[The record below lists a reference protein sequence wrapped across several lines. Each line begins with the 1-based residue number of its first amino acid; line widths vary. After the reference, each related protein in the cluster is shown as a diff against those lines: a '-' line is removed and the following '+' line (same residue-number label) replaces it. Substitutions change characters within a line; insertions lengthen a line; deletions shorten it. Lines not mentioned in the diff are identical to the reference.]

1 MLKVL
6 SPPHSTLGI
15 KHPVGA
21 DLTHQYPTIALSP
34 IMLGPNITGDWRTML
49 SSREEATTEGAAYFY
64 FNDRNYLTALTA
76 APNNKGQ
83 GDMIF
88 HADRS
93 NAIYGSSSTVQPTA
107 LNVQYLIKY

>member
-1 MLKVL
+1 M
-6 SPPHSTLGI
+6 
-15 KHPVGA
+15 
-21 DLTHQYPTIALSP
+21 Y
-34 IMLGPNITGDWRTML
+34 
-49 SSREEATTEGAAYFY
+49 SSGEDVTTEGAAYFY

-83 GDMIF
+83 GDMMF

-93 NAIYGSSSTVQPTA
+93 NAIYGASGTVQPKA